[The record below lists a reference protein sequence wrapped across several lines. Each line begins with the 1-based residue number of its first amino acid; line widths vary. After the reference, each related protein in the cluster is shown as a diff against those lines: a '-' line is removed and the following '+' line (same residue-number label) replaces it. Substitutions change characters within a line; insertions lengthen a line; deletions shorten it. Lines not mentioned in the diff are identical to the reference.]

1 MQMSISIDSLASY
14 NSSINGVTAQS
25 TQATKLKDKLSNTNT
40 STSTDEEL
48 MGVCKEFEAYLVEQV
63 FKSMK
68 SMVPKSEEDDNEYIQ
83 YFGDTLY
90 QEYAK
95 NMSDT
100 GELGIAQMLYESMKR
115 Q

>member
-1 MQMSISIDSLASY
+1 MSIDSIASY
-14 NSSINGVTAQS
+14 NSTISELNKQN
-25 TQATKLKDKLSNTNT
+25 TQATQLKDKLNNTNA
-40 STSTDEEL
+40 SKASDEEL
-48 MGVCKEFEAYLVEQV
+48 MEVCKDFETYLVEQV

-68 SMVPKSEEDDNEYIQ
+68 TSMVPESEDDSNEYMQ
-83 YFGDTLY
+83 YFGDTMY

-95 NMSDT
+95 NMSAT

>member
-1 MQMSISIDSLASY
+1 MSIDSLASY
-14 NSSINGVTAQS
+14 NNTISELNKQN
-25 TQATKLKDKLSNTNT
+25 TQATQLKDKLSNTNA
-40 STSTDEEL
+40 SKASDDEL
-48 MGVCKEFEAYLVEQV
+48 MEVCKDFESYLIEQV

-68 SMVPKSEEDDNEYIQ
+68 TSMVPESEDDNNEYMQ
-83 YFGDTLY
+83 YFGDTIY

-95 NMSDT
+95 SMSET

>member
-1 MQMSISIDSLASY
+1 MSIDSLASY
-14 NSSINGVTAQS
+14 NSTISEINKQS
-25 TQATKLKDKLSNTNT
+25 TQATQLKDKLSNTKV
-40 STSTDEEL
+40 STTTDEEL
-48 MGVCKEFEAYLVEQV
+48 MEVCKDFESYLVEQV

-68 SMVPKSEEDDNEYIQ
+68 TSMVPKSEDDENEYMQ

-90 QEYAK
+90 EEYAK
-95 NMSDT
+95 NISES

>member
-1 MQMSISIDSLASY
+1 MSIDSLASY
-14 NSSINGVTAQS
+14 NNTISELNKQN
-25 TQATKLKDKLSNTNT
+25 TQATQLKDKLSNTNA
-40 STSTDEEL
+40 SKASDDEL
-48 MGVCKEFEAYLVEQV
+48 MEVCKDFESYLIEQV

-68 SMVPKSEEDDNEYIQ
+68 TSMVPESEDDNNEYMQ
-83 YFGDTLY
+83 YFGDTIY

-95 NMSDT
+95 NMSET

>member
-1 MQMSISIDSLASY
+1 MSIDSLASY
-14 NSSINGVTAQS
+14 NSNISEINKQN
-25 TQATKLKDKLSNTNT
+25 TQATQLQDKLNNTKT
-40 STSTDEEL
+40 STATDEEL
-48 MGVCKEFEAYLVEQV
+48 MEACKEFESYLVEEV

-68 SMVPKSEEDDNEYIQ
+68 TSMVPKSEDDENEYIQ

-95 NMSDT
+95 NISDS